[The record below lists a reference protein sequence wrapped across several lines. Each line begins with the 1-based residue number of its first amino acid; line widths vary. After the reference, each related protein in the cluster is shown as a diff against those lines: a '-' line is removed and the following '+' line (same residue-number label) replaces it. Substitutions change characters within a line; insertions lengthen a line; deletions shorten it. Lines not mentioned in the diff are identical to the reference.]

1 MRPGPTPKTTPKHGH
16 GGAGWQDV
24 PNLPYTGPGS
34 ERELPK
40 IPGMSWMPQVEG
52 WWEVARTMPHCVL
65 WEPGDWLF
73 SIETALLKDNFYRE
87 FFGGSVHAT
96 MATEIRRREDQ
107 MGMTMEARRKNGIRY
122 VDQAGQADTETQD
135 TTTEDSEI
143 PDGVRKIGT
152 ARSRRQNL
160 AG

>member
-1 MRPGPTPKTTPKHGH
+1 
-16 GGAGWQDV
+16 
-24 PNLPYTGPGS
+24 
-34 ERELPK
+34 
-40 IPGMSWMPQVEG
+40 
-52 WWEVARTMPHCVL
+52 
-65 WEPGDWLF
+65 
-73 SIETALLKDNFYRE
+73 
-87 FFGGSVHAT
+87 
-96 MATEIRRREDQ
+96 
-107 MGMTMEARRKNGIRY
+107 MEARRKNGIRY